1 MIRVANDNVIDV
13 QAPGFESEMIGPSDA
28 VARFIY
34 WLGIAQPRQIRLAY
48 QNFQTLPPGDDCYVI
63 VTDIGRRRVGR
74 SCEEF
79 DPLKDEL
86 VLKEYTEITIQIDV
100 FDTILEKA
108 IEKAQRIDTV
118 ALTEH
123 GVKFFNRYGLSC
135 LYADDVRPSSIDA
148 EDGLFLGRATTTL
161 YLGAWFKTYLPFYAA
176 EDIEVGQ
183 LKADSK

>member
-1 MIRVANDNVIDV
+1 MIRVASDNKVDV
-13 QAPGFESEMIGPSDA
+13 RPPGFESEMMGPSDA

-34 WLGIAQPRQIRLAY
+34 WLGIASPQQIRFAY
-48 QNFQTLPPGDDCYVI
+48 QNFQTLPPGVNEYI
-63 VTDIGRRRVGR
+63 IITDIGRRRVGR

-79 DPLKDEL
+79 DTVKDEL
-86 VLKEYTEITIQIDV
+86 ILKEYTEITLQIDV
-100 FDTILEKA
+100 FDSILEMA

-135 LYADDVRPSSIDA
+135 LYADDVKPQAIEA

-161 YLGAWFKTYLPFYAA
+161 HLGAWFKTKLPMDSFDYV
-176 EDIEVGQ
+176 DVK
-183 LKADSK
+183 LHCADK

>member
-1 MIRVANDNVIDV
+1 MIRIANDNVIDV
-13 QAPGFESEMIGPSDA
+13 APPGLESEMMGPSDA
-28 VARFIY
+28 VARFLF
-34 WLGIAQPRQIRLAY
+34 WLGIAKPKQIRLAY
-48 QNFQTLPPGDDCYVI
+48 QNFQTLPPGDDCYII
-63 VTDIGRRRVGR
+63 VTDVGRRRVGR

-79 DPLKDEL
+79 DAEKDLL
-86 VLKEYTEITIQIDV
+86 VLKEYTEITIQVDV

-135 LYADDVRPSSIDA
+135 LYADDVRPSSIEA

-161 YLGAWFKTYLPFYAA
+161 TLGAWFKTYLPYYAT
-176 EDIEVGQ
+176 ENIEVGQ
-183 LKADSK
+183 VKANR